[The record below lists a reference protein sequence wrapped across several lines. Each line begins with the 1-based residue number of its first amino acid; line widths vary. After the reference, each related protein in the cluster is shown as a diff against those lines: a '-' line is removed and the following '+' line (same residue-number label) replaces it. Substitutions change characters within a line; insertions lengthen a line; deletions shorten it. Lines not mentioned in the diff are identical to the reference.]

1 MNALANILNARA
13 VSRRGFM
20 TMAAAGVLS
29 AASLS
34 LFGCAPSQAG
44 SASDGTMARGAME
57 QHVKKLGVELYAS
70 ALLAGLST
78 EQKVAQLFVVTPE
91 ALLGANVAKAGAE
104 DDAANEGEGERGN
117 PDDTDDTA
125 RSEAPDKI
133 ADVTAFSAEL
143 EQALQALPVGGITF
157 FRENLLDPEQAT
169 GLLADMKRAVADACG
184 IPPLLSVDEEGGT
197 VSRIG
202 GNEPFGVEN
211 VGNMADVG
219 ATGDPARAKEV
230 AARIAEYLEPI
241 GFDTDFA
248 PVCDVNSNPE
258 SEVMTKRA
266 FAADA
271 ETVAR
276 MVAAQVEGFEEA
288 DMICCLKH
296 FPGLGAAPTDSHD
309 SRITLDS
316 TLSQLTECELIPFR
330 AGIEAGAPMVM
341 MGHLSLP
348 SITDSDTPASLSS
361 TIVQDILRDQL
372 EFDGVVVTDALE
384 MSAIANFYSSGEAA
398 VAALQA
404 GCDLLLMPL
413 DLHAAYEAVLDAVN
427 TGALSTESLN
437 ESVLRVLSMKI
448 LYGLL

>member
-1 MNALANILNARA
+1 MNEPTNSINGSASERAL
-13 VSRRGFM
+13 SRRGFVGL
-20 TMAAAGVLS
+20 AAAGALS

-34 LFGCAPSQAG
+34 LFGCTPAQEG
-44 SASDGTMARGAME
+44 SLDSGALAKDLSSTS
-57 QHVKKLGVELYAS
+57 VAAIGNELYVS
-70 ALLAGLST
+70 ALMAGLSI

-91 ALLGANVAKAGAE
+91 ALVGANVAKAAAE
-104 DDAANEGEGERGN
+104 DDAADGESDASSASNNTGANE
-117 PDDTDDTA
+117 DV
-125 RSEAPDKI
+125 
-133 ADVTAFSAEL
+133 ADVTALTPEL
-143 EQALQALPVGGITF
+143 TQAIQALPVGGITF
-157 FRENLLDPEQAT
+157 FRENLLDPAQAT
-169 GLLADMKRAVADACG
+169 ALLADLKRTVSKACG
-184 IPPLLSVDEEGGT
+184 IPPLLSIDEEGGT

-211 VGNMADVG
+211 VGNMADIG

-258 SEVMTKRA
+258 SDVMAKRA

-271 ETVAR
+271 ETVGR

-309 SRITLDS
+309 SRISIDA
-316 TLSQLTECELIPFR
+316 TLSQLADCELIPFR

-348 SITDSDTPASLSS
+348 SITDNDIPASLSS
-361 TIVQDILRDQL
+361 AIVQDVLRDQL
-372 EFDGVVVTDALE
+372 EFNGVIITDALE

-398 VAALQA
+398 VSALQA

-413 DLHAAYEAVLDAVN
+413 DLQAAYDAVLEAVN
-427 TGALSTESLN
+427 TGALPAERFN
-437 ESVLRVLSMKI
+437 ESVKRVLRMKI
-448 LYGLL
+448 AYGLA